1 MTNSFD
7 SNSFD
12 SLPPQMAAAVMRGDL
27 ATFFRMV
34 VWRVL
39 KPHERLLWAPFMDL
53 LCAYLQAVAE
63 GKINRL
69 IITVPPRFG
78 KSLVGSVALPAY
90 FLGHNPAAEVMAISY
105 SHELARQFGE
115 LTRRVMAS
123 PEYQALFNVRLVSN
137 KASPMLL
144 KTTEGGSRRATS
156 IDGSATGM
164 GAHLMVF
171 DDPQKPGEML
181 SDAIRRSTNSA
192 YENTFISRQN
202 DPRNVR
208 IVIIMQRTHEEDF
221 VGHVLSLG
229 GGDGWTV
236 VNLPAIAEA
245 DETWTYNTFLGQH
258 TWVRK
263 EGESLHPER
272 FPVEEL

>member
-1 MTNSFD
+1 MTNNSDNNSFD
-7 SNSFD
+7 G
-12 SLPPQMAAAVMRGDL
+12 LPPQIAAAVMRGDL

-63 GKINRL
+63 GRINRL

-78 KSLVGSVALPAY
+78 KSLAGSVALPAF
-90 FLGHNPAAEVMAISY
+90 FLGHNPAAEVMCVSY
-105 SHELARQFGE
+105 AQELARQFGE

-123 PEYQALFNVRLVSN
+123 SEYQALFNVRLVSN
-137 KASPMLL
+137 KASPTLL

-202 DPRNVR
+202 ESMLAALPTMPCLIQKDWLAERQWRSERQGRKGRCGAANGSTVTLITALPDYGMSSTLPTAWR
-208 IVIIMQRTHEEDF
+208 
-221 VGHVLSLG
+221 LSM
-229 GGDGWTV
+229 
-236 VNLPAIAEA
+236 
-245 DETWTYNTFLGQH
+245 Y
-258 TWVRK
+258 R
-263 EGESLHPER
+263 
-272 FPVEEL
+272 